1 MDSLVKHGNDPSATL
16 RVNSKLTMSGGGMLR
31 MNGGEAHFSTPLD
44 ARLRGQDGGDI
55 VGLRTEVL
63 DSSLRYAAFRMTGRG
78 WLLRVVE

>member
-1 MDSLVKHGNDPSATL
+1 
-16 RVNSKLTMSGGGMLR
+16 MLR
-31 MNGGEAHFSTPLD
+31 MNGGEAHSSTPLD